1 MIKDYIK
8 IGANTGAQIAAR
20 GVTTFSTFLV
30 ILLVTHNLSKADWG
44 AFVTITS
51 YVALFYVIS
60 DFGLNGIVTRE
71 LVSSKEKIPKYFFN
85 LVALRVILSIVTV
98 FLALATLSFTGHS
111 SLIKFGIII
120 ALINVLT
127 LSLFNSAVAI
137 FQTKLRYD
145 QAAVADISGSVVT
158 LVLTYL
164 FIISGLNIIFVVIAF
179 VFGGVVRAFIS
190 LTLSS
195 FHSILFKFKPS
206 LKLWKYL
213 LITSLPIG
221 LTLLFSQFSA
231 NIDKQIIYLAN
242 YDPKLNLNNEVAV
255 GVYGLAYRVFEFGI
269 ILPAFFVNSVYP
281 LLIRD
286 KKKDINLVIRNFF
299 KYGKVLLGLGFLAT
313 LVVFIFSPFIVSLFG
328 EFSESSQ
335 TLRLLSISYPLFFI
349 TPLIMWTS
357 ITLGKEKMLPV
368 IYGFAALFNLAANL
382 YFVPKFGFNSAAIIT
397 VVTEVIILVWIIVVV
412 GPIFRKA
419 YTEQNGT
426 S

>member
-30 ILLVTHNLSKADWG
+30 ILLVTHNLSRADWG

-71 LVSSKEKIPKYFFN
+71 LVSNKEKIPKYFFN
-85 LVALRVILSIVTV
+85 LVALRIILSVITV

-120 ALINVLT
+120 ALINVLS

-195 FHSILFKFKPS
+195 FPSILFKFKPS
-206 LKLWKYL
+206 LKLWRYL

-242 YDPKLNLNNEVAV
+242 YDPKLNLNNEVSV
-255 GVYGLAYRVFEFGI
+255 GIYGLAYRVFEFGI

-286 KKKDINLVIRNFF
+286 KKKDINLVIKNFF

-349 TPLIMWTS
+349 TPLMMWTS

-419 YTEQNGT
+419 YTEQNDIG
-426 S
+426 

>member
-20 GVTTFSTFLV
+20 GVTTFSTLLV
-30 ILLVTHNLSKADWG
+30 TLLVTHNLSRADWG

-71 LVSSKEKIPKYFFN
+71 LVSNKEKIPKYFFN
-85 LVALRVILSIVTV
+85 LVALRVILSIITV

-179 VFGGVVRAFIS
+179 VLGGAVRAFIS

-195 FHSILFKFKPS
+195 FPSILFKFEPS
-206 LKLWKYL
+206 PKLWRYL

-221 LTLLFSQFSA
+221 LTLLFSQFAA

-242 YDPKLNLNNEVAV
+242 YDPKLNLNNEVSV
-255 GVYGLAYRVFEFGI
+255 GIYGLAYRVFEFGI

-286 KKKDINLVIRNFF
+286 KKKDINLVIKNFF

-313 LVVFIFSPFIVSLFG
+313 LVVFIFSPFIVSIFG

-419 YTEQNGT
+419 YTEQNDTG
-426 S
+426 

>member
-20 GVTTFSTFLV
+20 GVTTFSTLLV
-30 ILLVTHNLSKADWG
+30 TLLVTHNLSRADWG

-71 LVSSKEKIPKYFFN
+71 LVSNKEKIPKYFFN
-85 LVALRVILSIVTV
+85 LVALRIILSVITV

-120 ALINVLT
+120 ALINVLS

-179 VFGGVVRAFIS
+179 VLGGAVRAFIS

-195 FHSILFKFKPS
+195 FPSILFKFEPS
-206 LKLWKYL
+206 PKLWRYL

-221 LTLLFSQFSA
+221 LTLLFSQFAA

-242 YDPKLNLNNEVAV
+242 YDPKLNLNNEVSV
-255 GVYGLAYRVFEFGI
+255 GIYGLAYRVFEFGI

-286 KKKDINLVIRNFF
+286 KKKDINLVIKNFF

-313 LVVFIFSPFIVSLFG
+313 LVVFIFSPFIVSIFG

-419 YTEQNGT
+419 YTEQNDTG
-426 S
+426 

>member
-30 ILLVTHNLSKADWG
+30 ILLVTHNLSRADWG

-71 LVSSKEKIPKYFFN
+71 LVSNKEKIPKYFFN
-85 LVALRVILSIVTV
+85 LVALRIILSVITV

-120 ALINVLT
+120 ALINVLS

-158 LVLTYL
+158 LVFTYL
-164 FIISGLNIIFVVIAF
+164 FIISGLSIIFVIIAF

-195 FHSILFKFKPS
+195 FPSILFKFKPS
-206 LKLWKYL
+206 PKLWRYL

-221 LTLLFSQFSA
+221 LTLFFSQFSA

-242 YDPKLNLNNEVAV
+242 YDPKLNLNNEVSV
-255 GVYGLAYRVFEFGI
+255 GIYGLAYRVFEFGI

-286 KKKDINLVIRNFF
+286 KKKDINLVIKNFF
-299 KYGKVLLGLGFLAT
+299 KYVKVLLGLGFLAT

-349 TPLIMWTS
+349 TPLMMWTS

-382 YFVPKFGFNSAAIIT
+382 YFVPRFGFNSAAIIT
-397 VVTEVIILVWIIVVV
+397 VLTEVIILVWIIVVI
-412 GPIFRKA
+412 GPLFRKA